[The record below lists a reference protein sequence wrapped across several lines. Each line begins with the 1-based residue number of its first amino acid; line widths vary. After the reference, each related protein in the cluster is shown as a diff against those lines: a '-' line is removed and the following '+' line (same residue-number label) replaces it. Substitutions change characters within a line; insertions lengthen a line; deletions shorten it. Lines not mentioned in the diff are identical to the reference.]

1 MSPVAAPI
9 SLMLVADSSETC
21 ERIASALLSAPAF
34 YRIER
39 VTSDDLVGNNLP
51 SQTPLALVDGN
62 LRAIRQAQAV
72 RQLNATG
79 LAVVA
84 LVDSR
89 DVQTLQEVVLAGAA
103 ALVATPFVDTQLWET
118 VATALTAGSKPMVG
132 ESGRG
137 SKRVRSL
144 PSQGTVVALYG
155 PKGGSGT
162 SVLAANLA
170 ITLQGM
176 DGRGVALMEVG
187 EGVGSQD
194 VLLNLRSE
202 RTLGDLLA
210 RFDPGDTDL
219 LNEVLA
225 KHTSGLRVL
234 LAPASPGLRVP
245 PDLLEQVI
253 EALQEMYDYV
263 VIDLHTAARA
273 SAMAILSRAQA
284 TLVIITPEITSLHHG
299 RLFIETVEAAM
310 PDVHLSIVLN
320 RSTLASGVPGDAI
333 RRHLKMQI
341 ACEIPDD
348 PGVVTASVNR
358 GVPFVAGQPRSGP
371 GRAVVKLAND
381 LTSAERQPAAAERA
395 FQPSGRLSRLMAR
408 GRA

>member
-1 MSPVAAPI
+1 MTPVAAPI
-9 SLMLVADSSETC
+9 PLMLVADSSETC

-39 VTSDDLVGNNLP
+39 VTSDDLVENNLAN
-51 SQTPLALVDGN
+51 QAPLALVDGN

-72 RQLNATG
+72 RQLNALG
-79 LAVVA
+79 IAVVA
-84 LVDSR
+84 LVDSQ

-118 VATALTAGSKPMVG
+118 VATALT
-132 ESGRG
+132 SGGRPAAVEG
-137 SKRVRSL
+137 TRSPKRVRGL
-144 PSQGTVVALYG
+144 PSQGAVIAIYG

-170 ITLQGM
+170 VTLQGM
-176 DGRGVALMEVG
+176 SERGAALLEIG
-187 EGVGSQD
+187 EGTGSQD

-219 LNEVLA
+219 LNEVLST
-225 KHTSGLRVL
+225 HTSGLKVL
-234 LAPASPGLRVP
+234 LAPPSPGLRIP

-253 EALQEMYDYV
+253 EALQEMRDYV
-263 VIDLHTAARA
+263 VIDLHAAART
-273 SAMAILSRAQA
+273 SALGILRKAQA
-284 TLVIITPEITSLHHG
+284 PLIVITPEITSLHQG
-299 RLFIETVEAAM
+299 RVFVENVEAAT
-310 PDVHLSIVLN
+310 PDVHLSVVLN
-320 RSTLASGVPGDAI
+320 RATLDSGVPGDAI

-341 ACEIPDD
+341 RCEIPED
-348 PGVVTASVNR
+348 PGVVTGSVNR
-358 GVPFVAGQPRSGP
+358 GVPFVSTHPRSGP
-371 GRAVVKLAND
+371 GRAVAKLAAE
-381 LTSAERQPAAAERA
+381 LVHGERQPAGAERA
-395 FQPSGRLSRLMAR
+395 PQPAGPFGRLMAR